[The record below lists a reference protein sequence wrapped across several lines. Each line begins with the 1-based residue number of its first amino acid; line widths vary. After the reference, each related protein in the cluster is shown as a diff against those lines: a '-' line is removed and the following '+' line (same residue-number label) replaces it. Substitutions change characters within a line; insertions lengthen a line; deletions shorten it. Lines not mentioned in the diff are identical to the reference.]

1 MNRQFPSTSAAPK
14 LLMKRIEV
22 KKWTAPI
29 ALNGAQLRNGAFAD
43 GS

>member
-1 MNRQFPSTSAAPK
+1 MKRQFPSTSAAPK

-22 KKWTAPI
+22 KKWTASY
-29 ALNGAQLRNGAFAD
+29 NGAQLSNGAFAD